1 MKLKKCV
8 TVVATGSILAASIG
22 GNVTVFAAMDEAS
35 QEVLCEQV
43 FDEKME
49 NEDAQIQI
57 EELMSEEQGEQ
68 DEETLVSEEYEA
80 ALLEEIEAEYDLEK
94 KVLIVEWEGENIAY
108 ADVYQDDVLL
118 AQQVSGNRL
127 VKEISLEA
135 LSTHTYKVIPYNA
148 NKEAA
153 EPKTVQ
159 YKIDDYNA
167 KIQDLNVDYK
177 ASSKQIMVEWTA
189 VNTFGVS
196 IYVNEQEVAN
206 GYTGN
211 QFTINY
217 QPQSGAVYNIVVIP
231 YNQKG
236 TEGEEKTEMLQ
247 LDQLE
252 TPYINKIK
260 QKSVP
265 TTDENG
271 KYTGFQ
277 KPAAEVFWDGE
288 ENAVYEIYRG
298 EKDKKSAYHYV
309 GKVKST
315 KDGQCSYLDTSIA
328 IGEYYYKIRK
338 VVVEDEYISQEIA
351 TSLSDSDSITVS
363 VPRAKMQAKLME
375 GNKIQM
381 TLEAS
386 KDFVSGYEIYKKAGT
401 GKYKK
406 TATVTENNWTDENI
420 TFGTNYKYKVRAYYY
435 DEKTRKKYYG
445 DYSKI
450 FCVQSNLGS
459 VKLKTDAL
467 TAKKVKISWKRVAN
481 ADGYEVYFKSNVQ
494 GDGFR
499 LLDTTKKLSY
509 VKEFK
514 KSGSYTF
521 LVRAYKKGEDDKMF
535 YSSSEII
542 YQTGFTAPTGF
553 KNSKTVYTFDKT
565 KNILTQKDILAW
577 DRVYGA
583 EGYYI
588 EWYNSAKKKYEIIA
602 NIKKNSVTE
611 YTLEHTVSKTAVTD
625 KYRITAYKDNKKLK
639 GSVVKVKY
647 QLGAVS
653 KVQTKRSGSKVLIS
667 WNVVKAAEKYNVYRS
682 NGRSLVL
689 IGSTEK
695 TKLTDEGLSLGV
707 TYTYYVQAVNETLG
721 YRGEKSK
728 GKSFTMP
735 LSKVEK
741 FRASMAADD
750 TITLKWSKVS
760 KADGYIIYYSN
771 EKNGTYEKLTEVNK
785 NCTSY
790 QHKNPAINQE
800 IYYKITAIKTNAG
813 GAVSESKASAAVRMY
828 IEKETEDAPI
838 S

>member
-22 GNVTVFAAMDEAS
+22 GNVTVFAAMDETS

-80 ALLEEIEAEYDLEK
+80 ALLKEIEAEYDLEK

-118 AQQVSGNRL
+118 AQQVSGDRL

-386 KDFVSGYEIYKKAGT
+386 KDFVSGYEIYKKAGS

-521 LVRAYKKGEDDKMF
+521 LVRAYKKVRMIKCFIPVQKLFIRRDLRHLPD
-535 YSSSEII
+535 
-542 YQTGFTAPTGF
+542 
-553 KNSKTVYTFDKT
+553 SKTVKRYIHLT
-565 KNILTQKDILAW
+565 KQK
-577 DRVYGA
+577 
-583 EGYYI
+583 
-588 EWYNSAKKKYEIIA
+588 
-602 NIKKNSVTE
+602 
-611 YTLEHTVSKTAVTD
+611 
-625 KYRITAYKDNKKLK
+625 
-639 GSVVKVKY
+639 
-647 QLGAVS
+647 
-653 KVQTKRSGSKVLIS
+653 
-667 WNVVKAAEKYNVYRS
+667 
-682 NGRSLVL
+682 
-689 IGSTEK
+689 
-695 TKLTDEGLSLGV
+695 
-707 TYTYYVQAVNETLG
+707 
-721 YRGEKSK
+721 
-728 GKSFTMP
+728 
-735 LSKVEK
+735 
-741 FRASMAADD
+741 
-750 TITLKWSKVS
+750 
-760 KADGYIIYYSN
+760 IY
-771 EKNGTYEKLTEVNK
+771 
-785 NCTSY
+785 
-790 QHKNPAINQE
+790 
-800 IYYKITAIKTNAG
+800 
-813 GAVSESKASAAVRMY
+813 
-828 IEKETEDAPI
+828 
-838 S
+838 